1 MIRPMCPRGCCRAAV
16 SPYTR
21 KWVPTEV
28 SEEERKARKKKAG
41 VFVLDP
47 ATQKLLLVQSCGR
60 FWGPPKGSMEVGED
74 VPTAAVRE
82 LQEETGVAVSREELH
97 QRVYLKS
104 SSHYY
109 YFHLMPEE
117 PPAVQHLSTPGGND
131 ANAVGWFSL
140 ACLKTRLEEGK
151 MIGNAAL
158 KQFMQPGL
166 VERLLTARAAG
177 GARVGRPQVEEEQGQ
192 HEEGE
197 EEGHASQGAGVSG
210 VEGALH
216 LKALDGGVLVEGD
229 VGGV

>member
-1 MIRPMCPRGCCRAAV
+1 MCPKGCCRAAMT
-16 SPYTR
+16 PYTR
-21 KWVPTEV
+21 KWVPTET

-47 ATQKLLLVQSCGR
+47 TTQKLLLVQSCGR

-82 LQEETGVAVSREELH
+82 LQEETGVVVGREELY
-97 QRVYLKS
+97 QRVYLKA

-109 YFHLMPEE
+109 YFHLMAETA
-117 PPAVQHLSTPGGND
+117 PAVQHLATPGGND

-151 MIGNAAL
+151 MIGNSAL
-158 KQFMQPGL
+158 KQFMAPGL
-166 VERLLTARAAG
+166 VDRLLAARASG
-177 GARVGRPQVEEEQGQ
+177 GRGGVGRPEVEEEQGE
-192 HEEGE
+192 HKEGE
-197 EEGHASQGAGVSG
+197 EEGHAAEGAGVSG

-216 LKALDGGVLVEGD
+216 LKPLDGGVLVEGD
-229 VGGV
+229 VAGV